1 MAIINIVEHYNEL
14 LKNGF
19 KKGVNSRDM
28 NIIARELY
36 QNGKSKDEI
45 REYIIKF
52 CRKWNKQFN
61 YAKWESKINTVIN
74 NLDIPY
80 ENKIAN
86 TICFTL
92 NELEQIEDLPTF
104 DLQKI
109 MFIMLCLAKI
119 YRTDYI
125 YLNSKSKVTLREIYE
140 LAKVNKPLGQQDL
153 VLYEFVQQGAI
164 NIKLKPLLKCYL
176 LFLDT
181 DKEKRKRIEFK
192 PNSEMILEYY
202 RYLGTKVVQ
211 CEMCGKSIIK
221 TNNKVKYCKECARKA
236 KSQKTVK
243 ARKNKQS

>member
-61 YAKWESKINTVIN
+61 YARWESKINTVIN
-74 NLDIPY
+74 NLDTPY
-80 ENKIAN
+80 ENKIAD

-104 DLQKI
+104 DLQKL
-109 MFIMLCLAKI
+109 MFIMMCLAKT
-119 YRTDYI
+119 YKTNFI
-125 YLNSKSKVTLREIYE
+125 YLNSNSKVTLREIYE
-140 LAKVNKPLGQQDL
+140 LAKVNTPLSKQDSA
-153 VLYEFVQQGAI
+153 LYEFVKQGVVD
-164 NIKLKPLLKCYL
+164 IKLKPLLKCCL
-176 LFLDT
+176 LLLEN
-181 DKEKRKRIEFK
+181 DKDKRTRIEFK

-221 TNNKVKYCKECARKA
+221 TNNKVKYCKDCAKKA
-236 KSQKTVK
+236 KIEKTVE
-243 ARKNKQS
+243 ARRNKQC